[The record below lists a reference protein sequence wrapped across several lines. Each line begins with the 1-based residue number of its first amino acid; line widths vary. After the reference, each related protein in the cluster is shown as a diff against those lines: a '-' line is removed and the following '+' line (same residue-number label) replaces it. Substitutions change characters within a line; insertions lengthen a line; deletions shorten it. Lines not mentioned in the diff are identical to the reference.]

1 MFLWFE
7 DMKKD
12 QRKVIEDLSTFLKH
26 PLTTSQTDSLVDH
39 LKFENMK
46 ANPNANP
53 MTGMEIES
61 AGNFFRKG
69 EVSLFSVKTKNK
81 LFVFKIPNKEAACFR
96 NSSGIESF
104 QGDPFVLKCAFALA
118 FYYRKMLFCSIS
130 LLCLNPT
137 ISGWELEE
145 VFHGGESGRVGE
157 LD

>member
-1 MFLWFE
+1 MRERENVMFLWFE
-7 DMKKD
+7 DMKKE

-69 EVSLFSVKTKNK
+69 EVSVFSVKTKN
-81 LFVFKIPNKEAACFR
+81 
-96 NSSGIESF
+96 
-104 QGDPFVLKCAFALA
+104 
-118 FYYRKMLFCSIS
+118 
-130 LLCLNPT
+130 
-137 ISGWELEE
+137 
-145 VFHGGESGRVGE
+145 
-157 LD
+157 